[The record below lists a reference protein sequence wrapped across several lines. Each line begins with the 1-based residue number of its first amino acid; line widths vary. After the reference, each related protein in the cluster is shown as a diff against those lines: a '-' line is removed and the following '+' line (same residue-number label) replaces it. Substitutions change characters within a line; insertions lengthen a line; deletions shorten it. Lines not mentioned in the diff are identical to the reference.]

1 MKFVL
6 PFLFCFILLGCSMKQ
21 MVIDERVSFI
31 DAGWN
36 SHLRLTNVLSTVSD
50 DGHLRVQVT
59 GFNDGSSY
67 QKLQYRIQWL
77 NKSGLFIPTIL
88 TRWVDFPAF
97 QNSPFNFQE
106 IAPSTKATSFQILIR
121 ENVL

>member
-1 MKFVL
+1 
-6 PFLFCFILLGCSMKQ
+6 MKQ
-21 MVIDERVSFI
+21 TVIDKRVSFI
-31 DAGWN
+31 DEAWN
-36 SHLRLTNVLSTVSD
+36 SHLRLTNVLSIVGE
-50 DGHLRVQVT
+50 DGYLRVQVT
-59 GFNDGSSY
+59 GFNDASSY

-77 NKSGLFIPTIL
+77 NKSGVFITTIL

-121 ENVL
+121 ENAL